1 MTYKQVCDKWDN
13 WLDDFIERNLYRIIV
28 VFCLIVGLSFLT
40 WLYVCLSTVQA
51 VARLSQEA
59 VKTETQYIHLRDEI
73 TRLKTNRSAK
83 SDDVSRSYQ
92 RTRTETFNVSAYSLA
107 EKECG
112 KPVNHPLYGVTASGR
127 KLTNSDAYKIVAVDN
142 TKIKFGTRMVI
153 HSPAGPIPVVAAD
166 TGGAIK
172 GNKLDLFVGDENAA
186 WGWGI
191 KRLKVTVY
199 E

>member
-1 MTYKQVCDKWDN
+1 MTYKQFCEKWDER
-13 WLDDFIERNLYRIIV
+13 LDGFIERNIWRIVLTTCLTVTISF
-28 VFCLIVGLSFLT
+28 VFG
-40 WLYVCLSTVQA
+40 LYVCLSTVQT
-51 VARLSQEA
+51 VARLAKEA
-59 VKTETQYIHLRDEI
+59 VKTEAEYIHLRDEV
-73 TRLKTNRSAK
+73 TKLKTNRSAK
-83 SDDVSRSYQ
+83 SDDVSRSYT
-92 RTRTETFNVSAYSLA
+92 RSRTETFDVSAYTLD

-127 KLTNSDAYKIVAVDN
+127 KLTSADAYKIVAVDN

-172 GNKLDLFVGDENAA
+172 GNKLDLFVSDENAA